1 MAARPMI
8 GWQES
13 GQSTD
18 CGKNSAS
25 LCRSGAG
32 RGCPYNPAPMPEASS
47 DDFHPGFRSHVT
59 LFLCTILHAFTH
71 AYGSLLVPLYLL
83 MVSDLRLRGVS
94 YASAVVTVYGVVYC
108 LGSYAAGEMA
118 DRYNRKLLL
127 GVGLLGNA
135 LAITAMGLTRQYELI
150 MMFGVLAGVFG
161 TLFHPAAN
169 ALVPAHYP
177 KSPGMAIGLLGI
189 GSGIGFFAGPQF
201 AGWRAQSAAWQ
212 FGTVANWQKPLVEA
226 GIAGVII
233 GIIFLL
239 VAREVGYH
247 PPHARSKHA
256 LDPRLRLR
264 VSQLACVLGCR
275 DFAGIATLSLASIYL
290 QKAHGLDAK
299 RTGFIVGSMM
309 LSSILVN
316 PFMVYFSPGRRRLPM
331 LAIVLIAGGLV
342 VALTPLVP
350 LNYVLAVLMGF
361 MVFQLGSY
369 ALSDAAMLERVAPQV
384 RGRVVGQFLTIA
396 GTMSSTAPFVMGYWT
411 DRLGIRATQ
420 PSAYIPLF
428 VTLGALMIVASAC
441 TPLIARL
448 GEVEG
453 PPIDP
458 MTQTTPAT
466 VEPAL

>member
-1 MAARPMI
+1 
-8 GWQES
+8 
-13 GQSTD
+13 
-18 CGKNSAS
+18 
-25 LCRSGAG
+25 
-32 RGCPYNPAPMPEASS
+32 
-47 DDFHPGFRSHVT
+47 
-59 LFLCTILHAFTH
+59 
-71 AYGSLLVPLYLL
+71 
-83 MVSDLRLRGVS
+83 VS
-94 YASAVVTVYGVVYC
+94 YASAVVTVYGIVYC
-108 LGSYAAGEMA
+108 ALSFIAGNMA
-118 DRYNRKLLL
+118 DRYNRKALL
-127 GVGLLGNA
+127 GIGLLGNA
-135 LAITAMGLTRQYELI
+135 LAITAMGLTRRYELI
-150 MMFGVLAGVFG
+150 MMFAVAAGVFG

-201 AGWRAQSAAWQ
+201 AGWRAQTAQWE
-212 FGTVANWQKPLVEA
+212 FGAIANWQKPLIEA
-226 GIAGVII
+226 GLAGVII

-239 VAREVGYH
+239 VAREVGT
-247 PPHARSKHA
+247 HAASARLKQT
-256 LDPRLRLR
+256 LNPRLRLR
-264 VSQLACVLGCR
+264 VGQLAVVLGCR

-309 LSSILVN
+309 LTSIVVN

-331 LAIVLIAGGLV
+331 LAFVLITGGLV

-350 LNYVLAVLMGF
+350 LRYVLAVLMAF

-384 RGRVVGQFLTIA
+384 RGRVVGLFLTIA
-396 GTMSSTAPFVMGYWT
+396 GTASSTAPFVMGYWT
-411 DRLGIRATQ
+411 DRLGGRATQ
-420 PSAYIPLF
+420 PGAYVPLF
-428 VTLGALMIVASAC
+428 ATLGLLMLVSAAC

-453 PPIDP
+453 PAIEPIS
-458 MTQTTPAT
+458 QTTPAT